1 MKRPSVIFIIIA
13 SFTCMLCGCDLHL
26 PGTEEGVTISVQRF
40 DRLESRYLTTGDFS
54 ALQQMETDYPMETK
68 TLIENVLHIGSVEDQ
83 DISSRFLTF
92 FQDSA
97 LQTLIGDAEAAYANM
112 DDINA
117 RLTTT
122 FANLKREIPA
132 IEIPRVYA
140 QLSALDQS
148 IIIGEG
154 TIGISLDKYMGENYP
169 MYKEYYRSDQRRG
182 MSRDD
187 IVPDCVCFYL
197 LSVYPLANF
206 DRRTQQELDLHTAKV
221 MWVSNKMMGND
232 YFDSKFVGIIGKYMS
247 SHKDMTV
254 EQLLQM
260 DDCSKLT
267 E

>member
-1 MKRPSVIFIIIA
+1 MRTPKVIFPLIVIV
-13 SFTCMLCGCDLHL
+13 CMLGGCDLTL
-26 PGTEEGVTISVQRF
+26 PGVEESIDVSVQRF

-54 ALQQMETDYPMETK
+54 ALQQMKTDYPMETK

-83 DISSRFLTF
+83 DINNRFLTF
-92 FQDSA
+92 FQDST
-97 LQTLIGDAEAAYANM
+97 LQALIGDAESEYANM

-117 RLTTT
+117 RLTSV

-169 MYKEYYRSDQRRG
+169 LYKEYYRSDQRRG
-182 MSRDD
+182 MSRND
-187 IVPDCVCFYL
+187 IVPDCICFYL

-206 DRRTQQELDLHTAKV
+206 DSRTQLELDMHTAKV
-221 MWVSNKMMGND
+221 MWVSNKMLEEN
-232 YFDSKFVGIIGKYMS
+232 YFDSDFVGTIDKYMS
-247 SHKDMTV
+247 AHKDMTI
-254 EQLLQM
+254 EQLLQK
-260 DDCSKLT
+260 DDCRF
-267 E
+267 